1 MKKDKKIASIY
12 KILLIFEDAISP
24 DVGVSEAEY
33 LAYLERLFVWALS
46 WGEEEV
52 SGTIQGLMSLGA
64 KAQHKTVRS
73 VVFHMIDL
81 IDRGEDEAVEPSLL

>member
-12 KILLIFEDAISP
+12 KILLIFEDMSSLDSNIT
-24 DVGVSEAEY
+24 EREY
-33 LAYLERLFVWALS
+33 LSYLDRLFVWSLS
-46 WGEEEV
+46 WNEEEV
-52 SGTIQGLMSLGA
+52 SGTIQGLESLGE

-81 IDRGEDEAVEPSLL
+81 IDRGEDEVIGSPLL